1 MASCES
7 DYAGCLYRKKQE
19 TGYLDVSTLSVFCV
33 RENECVCVQDRIS
46 VGTQRDE
53 REREREREKE
63 NKKYG
68 DIQKCYTE
76 FQELC
81 VEARE

>member
-1 MASCES
+1 M
-7 DYAGCLYRKKQE
+7 
-19 TGYLDVSTLSVFCV
+19 SV
-33 RENECVCVQDRIS
+33 CVCKTELVWVHREM
-46 VGTQRDE
+46 RE

-76 FQELC
+76 F
-81 VEARE
+81 